1 MIKGCISSRC
11 KVISDKIEKVETHL
25 HESTLCPSHYD
36 VDVRLLSLHNGDDD
50 DGDHY
55 DDDDGDDDD
64 DDDNDYDDGGDD
76 DDDEDDGDDN
86 APPASDTAALN
97 S

>member
-1 MIKGCISSRC
+1 M
-11 KVISDKIEKVETHL
+11 ETPL
-25 HESTLCPSHYD
+25 HECTLCPSHYD
-36 VDVRLLSLHNGDDD
+36 VDVRLLSLHRGDDD
-50 DGDHY
+50 DGD
-55 DDDDGDDDD
+55 
-64 DDDNDYDDGGDD
+64 DDGGDD

>member
-1 MIKGCISSRC
+1 M
-11 KVISDKIEKVETHL
+11 ETHL
-25 HESTLCPSHYD
+25 HKSTLCPSHYD
-36 VDVRLLSLHNGDDD
+36 VDVRLLSLHDGDDD
-50 DGDHY
+50 DGD
-55 DDDDGDDDD
+55 
-64 DDDNDYDDGGDD
+64 DYDDGGDD